1 MSAATAR
8 APGGS
13 PPAEFKP
20 YIYGATLGVPSACRP
35 ERVLAR
41 LSTMDSITR
50 EERVAGEDGREG
62 RVTARG
68 ALPRSPR
75 NGLPEPGGYE
85 YRGSGESLPSWK
97 AEAVLTRGA
106 PAPAAAT
113 LRKPRRKP
121 EPRRFCPSCGE
132 VAPDHLVICKRP
144 GAQLPAPAA
153 PGDER
158 GGQITAADI
167 LPLLELELLSA
178 ATAPEPGP
186 AVLEGAPA
194 IEPERRCGKC
204 QYLIGTNGHK
214 IMCGDG

>member
-1 MSAATAR
+1 M
-8 APGGS
+8 
-13 PPAEFKP
+13 P
-20 YIYGATLGVPSACRP
+20 YVYGATLGAPSAGRP
-35 ERVLAR
+35 EKVLAR
-41 LSTMDSITR
+41 LKTIESIWR
-50 EERVAGEDGREG
+50 DDCMPGEDGREG
-62 RVTARG
+62 RVTAKG
-68 ALPRSPR
+68 SLPRRPR
-75 NGLPEPGGYE
+75 NGLPEPGGYQ

-106 PAPAAAT
+106 PAPAARPAP
-113 LRKPRRKP
+113 KPRRKP
-121 EPRRFCPSCGE
+121 EPRRFCPSCGA

-144 GAQLPAPAA
+144 GGQLPAPAA

-158 GGQITAADI
+158 AGQITAADI

-186 AVLEGAPA
+186 AVLEAAPA
-194 IEPERRCGKC
+194 LEPERRCGKC